1 MAITHGKM
9 LRTNGTFVAFKFL
22 PPNWSFRD
30 QFLAAKHDMV
40 AHPYSFLT
48 IFSSNTCRIKHLP
61 CVNPCTGADKGLM
74 AGYT

>member
-1 MAITHGKM
+1 MVITHGKM

-48 IFSSNTCRIKHLP
+48 IFHQIL
-61 CVNPCTGADKGLM
+61 VE
-74 AGYT
+74 